1 MKFFIIILIIFVFSC
16 EKPPPSQIDRN
27 CNCGIIIETTTGDGG
42 SNPYPTTCGA
52 EIQFGE
58 SSGTDNGRALIEN
71 NCTKNIREICTGP
84 VSFTVSGGLYG
95 WNLNS
100 EWCDPNSNEGW

>member
-1 MKFFIIILIIFVFSC
+1 MKFFVIILMIFVCSC

-52 EIQFGE
+52 VGL
-58 SSGTDNGRALIEN
+58 SGTDNGRALIEN

-84 VSFTVSGGLYG
+84 VRFTVSGGLLD